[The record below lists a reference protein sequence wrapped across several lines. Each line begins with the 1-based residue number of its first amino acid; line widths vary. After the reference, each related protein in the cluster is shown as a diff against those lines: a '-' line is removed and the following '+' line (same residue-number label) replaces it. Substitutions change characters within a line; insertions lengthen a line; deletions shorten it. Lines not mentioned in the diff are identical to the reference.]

1 MKFSH
6 VRWTDHPHFMGDVQ
20 NVHDL
25 WLTYSTYASNGRHM
39 EYSCFTVDVQGMP
52 ALRKMVRTPELTKQ
66 RQQLPKCD
74 WN

>member
-1 MKFSH
+1 
-6 VRWTDHPHFMGDVQ
+6 MGDIQ

-25 WLTYSTYASNGRHM
+25 WLMYSTYASNGRCTEH
-39 EYSCFTVDVQGMP
+39 SCFMVDVQGMP
-52 ALRKMVRTPELTKQ
+52 ALQKMVRTPEPTKQ

>member
-1 MKFSH
+1 MLFSH
-6 VRWTDHPHFMGDVQ
+6 MRWTDHPRFMSDVQ

-25 WLTYSTYASNGRHM
+25 QLMYGTYTSNSRCTEH
-39 EYSCFTVDVQGMP
+39 SCFMVDIQGTP
-52 ALRKMVRTPELTKQ
+52 ALWKMVRTPELTKH